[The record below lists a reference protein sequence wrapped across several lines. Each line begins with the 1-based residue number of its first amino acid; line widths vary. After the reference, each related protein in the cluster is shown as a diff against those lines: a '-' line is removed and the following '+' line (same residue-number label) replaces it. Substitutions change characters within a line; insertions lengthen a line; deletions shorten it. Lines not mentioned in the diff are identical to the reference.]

1 MCKSRILIVDDD
13 EMFLAVLRFSFDL
26 LLPGCQISAVSDAAA
41 ALTEL
46 RQQPFDLILTD
57 YDMPKMNGL
66 ALAQAA
72 HQIPPSTR
80 IVLMTAGYSHD
91 EIQTRAG
98 LVTLGGFLPKP
109 FPLLQLAEILRK
121 NGILTIPS

>member
-13 EMFLAVLRFSFDL
+13 ELILAGLRLSFDL
-26 LLPGCQISAVSDAAA
+26 LLPGCPVNTVSDAVA
-41 ALTEL
+41 ALSEL

-66 ALAQAA
+66 ALALAA
-72 HQIPPSTR
+72 HQISPSTR
-80 IVLMTAGYSHD
+80 IVLMTGGYSHD

-98 LVTLGGFLPKP
+98 SVTLDGFLTKP
-109 FPLLQLAEILRK
+109 FPLRQLVEILRK

>member
-1 MCKSRILIVDDD
+1 MCKSRILIVDND

-26 LLPGCQISAVSDAAA
+26 LLPGCPVNTISDAVA
-41 ALTEL
+41 ALSEL

-66 ALAQAA
+66 ALAQAT
-72 HQIPPSTR
+72 HQISPSTR
-80 IVLMTAGYSHD
+80 IVLMTGGYSHG

-98 LVTLGGFLPKP
+98 SVTLDGFLTKP
-109 FPLLQLAEILRK
+109 FPLRQLVEILRK